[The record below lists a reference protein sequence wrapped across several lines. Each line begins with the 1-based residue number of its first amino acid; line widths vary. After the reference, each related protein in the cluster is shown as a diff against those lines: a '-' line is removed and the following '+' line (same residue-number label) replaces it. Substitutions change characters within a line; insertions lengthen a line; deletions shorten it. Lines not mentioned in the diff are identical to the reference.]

1 MAEFSSDIIKFVGQG
16 VQLKVFLKN
25 GNEHVGGHGTPD
37 LRLEC
42 ALACD
47 QKLLDAQV
55 LFYPIEKQLDLP
67 TVEWRQESGRPWT
80 VQSTSS
86 DQRNQAPR
94 VPRASRI
101 HELPA
106 LRDLGPMFNVDA
118 DQSNLRLSW
127 FEPRASGRTF
137 EVNFVGSKPE

>member
-1 MAEFSSDIIKFVGQG
+1 MAEFSSDIIKCVGQG

-25 GNEHVGGHGTPD
+25 GNVHVGGHGTPD

-67 TVEWRQESGRPWT
+67 PVEWRQESGRPWT
-80 VQSTSS
+80 VRSLST
-86 DQRNQAPR
+86 
-94 VPRASRI
+94 VKASR
-101 HELPA
+101 ENKRPRYPVRQEFMDPLPCEIW
-106 LRDLGPMFNVDA
+106 G
-118 DQSNLRLSW
+118 
-127 FEPRASGRTF
+127 
-137 EVNFVGSKPE
+137 